1 MLNIKADKDGVMIE
15 AEGTTKEM
23 FEAVA
28 TAVGGVYKQSVRNA
42 KEYAPFIPL
51 SRVQEHVR
59 NRLIDLISLAL
70 VKSDEE
76 LLEAETKQDIKSAD
90 FTKDE
95 PMSFSEF
102 MQKLMGMME
111 EDNDE
116 HRDQST

>member
-28 TAVGGVYKQSVRNA
+28 TAVGGVYKQSIKNA
-42 KEYAPFIPL
+42 KASIPFVSLPVL
-51 SRVQEHVR
+51 QEAIQS
-59 NRLIDLISLAL
+59 RLIKLLSFALADADREL
-70 VKSDEE
+70 NEE
-76 LLEAETKQDIKSAD
+76 HDKEDIKSAD

-102 MQKLMGMME
+102 MQKLMGMK

-116 HRDQST
+116 G

>member
-28 TAVGGVYKQSVRNA
+28 TAVGGVYKQSIKNA
-42 KEYAPFIPL
+42 KASIPFIPL
-51 SRVQEHVR
+51 PVLQQTIQS
-59 NRLIDLISLAL
+59 RLIKLLSFALADADREL
-70 VKSDEE
+70 NEE
-76 LLEAETKQDIKSAD
+76 HDKEDIKSAD

-102 MQKLMGMME
+102 MQKLMGMK

-116 HRDQST
+116 S